1 METVDNRT
9 FKQKVKDF
17 GVKAQDKAEKAWN
30 GVKEF
35 CEDHPFEAIGLA
47 SVAIPGI
54 LRLGN
59 SIVRGSIEKREDK
72 RRELDEYD
80 PRTGEHWFLRSKLS
94 TNQKLELERRYRNGE
109 PKGEIL
115 RSMRKL

>member
-9 FKQKVKDF
+9 FTQKVKDF
-17 GVKAQDKAEKAWN
+17 GVKTQIKVENAWN
-30 GVKEF
+30 VVKQS
-35 CEDHPFEAIGLA
+35 CKDHPVEAIGLA
-47 SVAIPGI
+47 AVAVPGI

-59 SIVRGSIEKREDK
+59 TIARGSIEKREDK
-72 RRELDEYD
+72 RRQLDEYD